1 VEELNRK
8 TVEGV
13 KEATAKQIAGLQEKI
28 KELELQVD
36 QQQETLDRKVKL
48 VSARGR
54 DDVLHHL

>member
-1 VEELNRK
+1 MNRK